1 MTNEEIAVK
10 LENHENQIKSLKHR
24 MDDVKDSY
32 KALSELATSV
42 KVLAVNMEHMA
53 KEQTEQ
59 GERLKRLEEEPA
71 EAHKNNKRTIINCI
85 ISGVIGAVISAV
97 MTFIISGG
105 LS

>member
-1 MTNEEIAVK
+1 MTNEEIAVELK
-10 LENHENQIKSLKHR
+10 DHENQIKSLKHR

-59 GERLKRLEEEPA
+59 GERLKRLEQEPA
-71 EAHKNNKRTIINCI
+71 EEHKNNKRTIITCTI
-85 ISGVIGAVISAV
+85 TGIVSAVIGAV

>member
-24 MDDVKDSY
+24 MDNVEDSY

-42 KVLAVNMEHMA
+42 KILAVNMEHMA
-53 KEQTEQ
+53 TEQTKQ
-59 GERLKRLEEEPA
+59 GERLERLEQEPA

-85 ISGVIGAVISAV
+85 ITGIISAVISAV